1 MMMTF
6 EFTATC
12 KKTIEELNIQA
23 DKSYRIL
30 TCDFKNYMVK
40 TDPDNKPNTIDTST
54 LTDAFDTDPG
64 IDVPYELLS
73 KNAADK
79 IYRKEW
85 YHHVCEDVGALMEKY
100 EYPVSS
106 KTMSEYCQKNDIKPT
121 GEQPDQSF
129 ITTASD
135 GNNIYAAI
143 TNDDMESIIDLVAT
157 RYVYDG
163 DYDCNMDYWSQ
174 LRQLIE
180 GEIPRVL

>member
-1 MMMTF
+1 MIMIF

-12 KKTIEELNIQA
+12 KKTIEELNIQK
-23 DKSYRIL
+23 DKSYRIF

-40 TDPDNKPNTIDTST
+40 TNPDNKPNTIDVSVLTSI
-54 LTDAFDTDPG
+54 FNTDPG

-85 YHHVCEDVGALMEKY
+85 YYHVCEDVSALMENY
-100 EYPVSS
+100 EYSVSNE
-106 KTMSEYCQKNDIKPT
+106 TMSEYCQKNDIKPAS
-121 GEQPDQSF
+121 EQPDQPS
-129 ITTASD
+129 IVTESN
-135 GNNIYAAI
+135 GNNVYAAI
-143 TNDDMESIIDLVAT
+143 TNNDMESITDLVAT

-180 GEIPRVL
+180 EEIPRVL